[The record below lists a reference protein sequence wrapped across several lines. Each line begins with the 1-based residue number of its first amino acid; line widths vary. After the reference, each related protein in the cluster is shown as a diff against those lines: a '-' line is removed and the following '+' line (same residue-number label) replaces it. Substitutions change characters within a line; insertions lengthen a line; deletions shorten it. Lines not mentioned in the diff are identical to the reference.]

1 MKYSDLADKTVA
13 ELQAMLKEKKTQ
25 LFTLKIKR
33 QMMQLQNT
41 SELRIA
47 KKDVA
52 RINTALSA
60 AKQGLAMTHKREIQ
74 GSVVKIS
81 GDKTASIVVE
91 RRVMHPRYH
100 KVVKRFKKYLV
111 HDERNELKVGDEIV
125 AIECRPLSKTK
136 SYRLKTVIL
145 GAK

>member
-1 MKYSDLADKTVA
+1 MKYSDLADKNVA

-60 AKQGLAMTHKREIQ
+60 AK
-74 GSVVKIS
+74 
-81 GDKTASIVVE
+81 
-91 RRVMHPRYH
+91 
-100 KVVKRFKKYLV
+100 
-111 HDERNELKVGDEIV
+111 
-125 AIECRPLSKTK
+125 
-136 SYRLKTVIL
+136 
-145 GAK
+145 